1 MFSNIGPVQ
10 LLIVLAIVLAIFGTK
25 RLRTLGSDLG
35 SAVKG
40 FRSAVNEAEETTE
53 QLSDSS
59 KEDAD
64 FDNTP
69 VEENRKTPDTDANN
83 VRHRFFGISN
93 PLCDRADRARS
104 ETPA

>member
-35 SAVKG
+35 GAIKG
-40 FRSAVNEAEETTE
+40 FRSAVSEADKTNEQISES
-53 QLSDSS
+53 SD
-59 KEDAD
+59 DAD

-69 VEENRKTPDTDANN
+69 AEETRNKNDA
-83 VRHRFFGISN
+83 
-93 PLCDRADRARS
+93 
-104 ETPA
+104 

>member
-35 SAVKG
+35 SAIKG

-53 QLSDSS
+53 QTTEQLGDSS
-59 KEDAD
+59 KKDAD
-64 FDNTP
+64 FDTTP
-69 VEENRKTPDTDANN
+69 VEDTHKD
-83 VRHRFFGISN
+83 S
-93 PLCDRADRARS
+93 
-104 ETPA
+104 